1 MEESF
6 DDDQPENEW
15 KVLGVTCNREEMNN
29 IHKKVQKKNLL
40 SLLPFQIIFLHR
52 EVKRVLHW
60 ETVLLQL
67 LEEETKLLLQSGKLE
82 QVAHFWQKMET
93 SERKL
98 KDHHGVKSDVMNAL
112 LCIDVN
118 PHLCIVGRDH
128 RLPYWNLAQGPA
140 PCQIGLKKR
149 KYKVEEW
156 KWWLPR
162 STGECIIRTVKVEIV
177 KVLRWKSQVEKKRM
191 NILESES
198 WVT

>member
-1 MEESF
+1 MLRAIARR
-6 DDDQPENEW
+6 W
-15 KVLGVTCNREEMNN
+15 
-29 IHKKVQKKNLL
+29 
-40 SLLPFQIIFLHR
+40 IIFTKRCKKRTSSLSSPSRSSSSTERWR
-52 EVKRVLHW
+52 ECCTERRCCCSCSRKRPNCSWRVGNLN
-60 ETVLLQL
+60 
-67 LEEETKLLLQSGKLE
+67 KLLTFDRRWEHQTL
-82 QVAHFWQKMET
+82 T
-93 SERKL
+93 ERKL
-98 KDHHGVKSDVMNAL
+98 NDHHGVKSDVMNAL

>member
-1 MEESF
+1 MIFTARCKEPPLALPLPGHLPPRRGEESAAPR
-6 DDDQPENEW
+6 DGAAAAARGRDQTAPTEW
-15 KVLGVTCNREEMNN
+15 ETWTSC
-29 IHKKVQKKNLL
+29 
-40 SLLPFQIIFLHR
+40 SLL
-52 EVKRVLHW
+52 
-60 ETVLLQL
+60 T
-67 LEEETKLLLQSGKLE
+67 EEG
-82 QVAHFWQKMET
+82 
-93 SERKL
+93 KL

-112 LCIDVN
+112 LCINVN